1 MALTCADVDFEL
13 KLAEFKINGYTVFE
27 DMIPLETIDRIRA
40 AFLTLLENVQNRHRE
55 VTTVETGDVRTGKG
69 CLATTNRYTVTIPWA
84 APFAD
89 PAIYEHP
96 VILEFLDR
104 YWQAANYLV
113 TCYHSNTPCSGSA
126 FQVWHRD
133 TNLAAEIPHVCFE
146 TVPALGVKFPL
157 VDTSEEN
164 GSFEVLPATQYLV
177 DPAIEGRQKYD
188 DILRQGDFPS
198 IHRLNLKKGSMWI
211 QDPRTLHRGTPNR
224 SPDPRP
230 ELVVCYCRDWYVAHD
245 DIQMPQAAYESLS
258 EKGRHMLRRYD
269 RVEWS

>member
-13 KLAEFKINGYTVFE
+13 KIAEFKINGYTVFE

-40 AFLTLLENVQNRHRE
+40 AFLPLLENVQNRE
-55 VTTVETGDVRTGKG
+55 GKVSTVETGEERTGKG
-69 CLATTNRYTVTIPWA
+69 RLQTTNRYTVTIPWA
-84 APFAD
+84 APFSD

-133 TNLAAEIPHVCFE
+133 TNLAAEIPHVCLE
-146 TVPALGVKFPL
+146 NVPTVGVKFPL

-188 DILRQGDFPS
+188 DILSRGDFPS

-230 ELVVCYCRDWYVAHD
+230 ELVVCYCRDWYTIPQNVE
-245 DIQMPQAAYESLS
+245 MPQATYESLS